1 MIDNHQPNCVGHP
14 LLRYLSEIID
24 AMIMH
29 FRRGISQRALL
40 DTGQNKELTTAAD
53 PYGARVAI

>member
-14 LLRYLSEIID
+14 LLRYLSESID

-29 FRRGISQRALL
+29 FGWEISQQAYL
-40 DTGQNKELTTAAD
+40 DTGQKKELTTAAE
-53 PYGARVAI
+53 PYGAKVAI